1 MDDYGASVGN
11 DAYRTAGVLEK
22 NFRKIKKSE
31 ADTDF
36 DATYNI
42 FFEEDTV
49 NDKTHDSSEG
59 VNL

>member
-11 DAYRTAGVLEK
+11 GAYRTAGVVEN

-36 DATYNI
+36 EATYNI
-42 FFEEDTV
+42 VFEEDTV
-49 NDKTHDSSEG
+49 NYKTQDSSEG
-59 VNL
+59 VNF

>member
-42 FFEEDTV
+42 VFEEDTV
-49 NDKTHDSSEG
+49 NYKTQDSSEG
-59 VNL
+59 VNF